1 MGGDLTV
8 ESAEGVGTTFTLF
21 LRTRSTAVQELAS

>member
-21 LRTRSTAVQELAS
+21 LRTRSTAVRELAS